1 LYLVTTLGFFAAL
14 TAILLGAAF
23 FTNAIEI
30 LGGRLGMR
38 QGAVGSLLAAVGT
51 ALPESMIAI
60 VAILEPILA
69 GTASE
74 EGALIGIGA
83 ILGAPFMLAT
93 LAMFV
98 VGVSALIFRGRRDQ
112 GTGLRI
118 DAATIG
124 RDVGF
129 FLVFFAIA
137 AGVGLVELPLYIKV
151 IVALVLAFGYG
162 LYVRR
167 TLSSGEHLEEVPE
180 KLLLLPRNQHPPL
193 FAVVFQILASLGVI
207 IVGAH
212 FFVDAV
218 EHAAKGLGLPAGL
231 IALILAP
238 LATELPEKFNSVF
251 WMRDGKDTL
260 ALGNVTGAMIFQ
272 STIPVAFGVLFTP
285 WNLALLDLFAVL
297 LALASGGL
305 IYLTLRRS
313 GKLRARGLMLGGLF
327 YVAFVVGA
335 VIAVL

>member
-1 LYLVTTLGFFAAL
+1 LATVIEFVVALV
-14 TAILLGAAF
+14 AIILGAAF

-60 VAILEPILA
+60 VAILEPVLT
-69 GTASE
+69 GKASE
-74 EGALIGIGA
+74 QGALIGIGA

-98 VGVSALIFRGRRDQ
+98 VGVSALFFRRRRDQ
-112 GTGLRI
+112 GTRLQV
-118 DAATIG
+118 DAATVG

-129 FLVFFAIA
+129 FLVFFAVA
-137 AGVGLVELPLYIKV
+137 AGVGLVELPLYIKGAL
-151 IVALVLAFGYG
+151 ALVLALGYG

-167 TLSSGEHLEEVPE
+167 TLFSGEHLEEVP
-180 KLLLLPRNQHPPL
+180 KRLLFLPRRQKPPL
-193 FAVVFQILASLGVI
+193 LAVVFQTLASLGVI
-207 IVGAH
+207 VAGAH

-218 EHAAKGLGLPAGL
+218 EHAASGLGLPAGL
-231 IALILAP
+231 VALILAP

-251 WMRDGKDTL
+251 WIREGKDTL

-272 STIPVAFGVLFTP
+272 STVPVAFGVLFTP
-285 WNLALLDLFAVL
+285 WNLAPLDLFAVVL
-297 LALASGGL
+297 GLASGGL
-305 IYLTLRRS
+305 LYLMLRRS
-313 GKLRARGLMLGGLF
+313 GKLRAGRLMLGGLF
-327 YVAFVVGA
+327 YLAFVVGA
-335 VIAVL
+335 VIVVV

>member
-1 LYLVTTLGFFAAL
+1 LATVIEFVVALV
-14 TAILLGAAF
+14 AIILGAAF

-60 VAILEPILA
+60 VAILEPVLT
-69 GTASE
+69 GQASA

-98 VGVSALIFRGRRDQ
+98 VGVSALFFRRRRDQ
-112 GTGLRI
+112 GMRLRA
-118 DAATIG
+118 DAATVS

-129 FLVFFAIA
+129 FLVFFAVA
-137 AGVGLVELPLYIKV
+137 AGVGLVELPLYLKV
-151 IVALVLAFGYG
+151 AFALVLAFGYG

-167 TLSSGEHLEEVPE
+167 TLFSGEHLEEVP
-180 KLLLLPRNQHPPL
+180 KRLLILPRRKDPPH
-193 FAVVFQILASLGVI
+193 FAVAFQTLASLGVI
-207 IVGAH
+207 VAGAH

-218 EHAAKGLGLPAGL
+218 EHAAAGLGLPAGL

-238 LATELPEKFNSVF
+238 LATELPEKFNSIF
-251 WMRDGKDTL
+251 WIREGKDTL
-260 ALGNVTGAMIFQ
+260 ALGNITGAMMFQ
-272 STIPVAFGVLFTP
+272 STVPVAFGILFTP
-285 WNLALLDLFAVL
+285 WNLAPLDLFAGV

-305 IYLTLRRS
+305 VYLSLRLS
-313 GKLRARGLMLGGLF
+313 GKLRAGRLMLGGLF
-327 YVAFVVGA
+327 YLAFVAGA
-335 VIAVL
+335 MITIL